1 MGRFLHPSVLVSFT
15 TDGPIFLMTE
25 GPNFI
30 VINLFHNL
38 IEDIPS
44 SDDTVI
50 SLELHQNVLYTFISL
65 ILSGVA

>member
-1 MGRFLHPSVLVSFT
+1 M
-15 TDGPIFLMTE
+15 FLMTE

-30 VINLFHNL
+30 AINLFHNL